1 MFQLEYEEPARIILS
16 KQLACFSLI
25 PALDQYGMQVG
36 SMVAIAS
43 SESPQAHIR
52 PLGPVLKLK
61 KERKQGKEFQVKT
74 SNSSQNKFGLGAFNI
89 CLSAVKELRGVL
101 SVALTSRESFTSSAT
116 MEDVETAVEKAF
128 NDLVQTNGMKQHL
141 KGRRIMFGVINKVH
155 TGNIQIAFSQQK
167 RKKIQAQVK
176 TGSMTLM
183 GLVAFDET
191 GNLLYEG
198 QGIVG
203 IEMVAFVATA
213 TKDDGSA
220 WEVSKGIPVL
230 RLNSEQF
237 EQALCWLKHGESPG
251 KTICRASRLVKF
263 VPGIHETDARCLTVT
278 KPDTLCTCN
287 VKVSPTPKRPT
298 STWYAFELVVIM
310 VSCMIC
316 WHVSTEYLFPYQSPC
331 HATG

>member
-1 MFQLEYEEPARIILS
+1 
-16 KQLACFSLI
+16 
-25 PALDQYGMQVG
+25 
-36 SMVAIAS
+36 
-43 SESPQAHIR
+43 
-52 PLGPVLKLK
+52 
-61 KERKQGKEFQVKT
+61 
-74 SNSSQNKFGLGAFNI
+74 
-89 CLSAVKELRGVL
+89 L
-101 SVALTSRESFTSSAT
+101 SVALTSRESFTSSAP
-116 MEDVETAVEKAF
+116 MKDVETAVENVF
-128 NDLVQTNGMKQHL
+128 NDLVQTNGLKHHL
-141 KGRRIMFGVINKVH
+141 KGRRIMFGVIKQVH
-155 TGNIQIAFSQQK
+155 MENIRIAFSQQK
-167 RKKIQAQVK
+167 RKKIQAQVQ

-213 TKDDGSA
+213 TNDDGSA
-220 WEVSKGIPVL
+220 WEVSKGIPVV
-230 RLNSEQF
+230 RLNSDQF
-237 EQALCWLKHGESPG
+237 EQALCWLKYGESPG
-251 KTICRASRLVKF
+251 KTICRASRLGKKF

-278 KPDTLCTCN
+278 KPGTLCTCD

-316 WHVSTEYLFPYQSPC
+316 WHVSTEFLFPYQSPY